1 MRFLLPKTL
10 FGRLLLV
17 FLGFGVMMTLALL
30 IVMQGTHR
38 LYHLEADQSINRGLA
53 QTYYKSNFLLGEM
66 PLTGATLHKGLA
78 RLAAA
83 NPDVDIYLVDGVG
96 AIVAAS
102 VPEREWQRRA
112 ITLDPLRSMLRGDGL
127 PILGDDPRG
136 RGRREIFSAAPISI
150 LACPARYL
158 YIVLHRSE
166 NDAGAMRLRAEYAL
180 GEGVGVLLLAA
191 ILAVSLSIF
200 VVRLLTRRL
209 ASLDDAMRQ
218 FETAHGGAM
227 PRSSIDGIDTGD
239 EIDRLT
245 AIFRRL
251 AAQVE
256 EHVRALQS
264 TDSMRRDVLANVSH
278 DLRTPLSTLRAHL
291 EALDLKSST
300 LSMAEQCDY
309 LAIALRQTQR
319 LSRLVEQLIEAAKL
333 DAAQVT
339 MRAEPFS
346 LADLAQDVVQ
356 KFALAAQEHEVHF
369 DLQVPQRLPWVLAD
383 VALIERVLDN
393 LIENA
398 LRHSPRGGRV
408 GIALTAGDGRIAVQ
422 VTDAGPGLMPDQV
435 ARIFERFYRADPS
448 RSGETGHAGLG
459 LSIVKSILEL
469 HGTTISVEGRPG
481 LGARFY
487 FSLPVAT
494 DSGVNAQS
502 DLRV

>member
-1 MRFLLPKTL
+1 MKLILPRTL

-17 FLGFGVMMTLALL
+17 FLAFGVLMTLALL
-30 IVMQGTHR
+30 VVMQGTHR
-38 LYHLEADQSINRGLA
+38 LYHLEADQSVNRGLA
-53 QTYYKSNFLLGEM
+53 QTYYKANFLLGEM

-96 AIVAAS
+96 TIVAAS
-102 VPEREWQRRA
+102 VPEREWRRRA
-112 ITLDPLRSMLRGDGL
+112 ISLDPLRSMLGGDGL
-127 PILGDDPRG
+127 PILGDDPRD
-136 RGRREIFSAAPISI
+136 RSRREIFSAAPISI

-158 YIVLHRSE
+158 YVVLHRSE
-166 NDAGAMRLRAEYAL
+166 SDAGAMRLRAEYAL

-191 ILAVSLSIF
+191 ILAVSLSIL

-218 FETAHGGAM
+218 FDIAQGGATTSR
-227 PRSSIDGIDTGD
+227 PVNDPGEGD

-245 AIFRRL
+245 AVFRRL

-256 EHVRALQS
+256 EQVRALQS
-264 TDSMRRDVLANVSH
+264 TDSMRRDVLASVSH
-278 DLRTPLSTLRAHL
+278 DLRTPLSTLRVHL
-291 EALDLKSST
+291 EALGLKSST
-300 LSMAEQCDY
+300 LSVAEQREY

-319 LSRLVEQLIEAAKL
+319 LSKLVDQLIEAAKL

-339 MRAEPFS
+339 IHAEPFP
-346 LADLAQDVVQ
+346 LADLLQDVVQ
-356 KFALAAQEHEVHF
+356 KFALIAKENEVQF
-369 DLQVPQRLPWVLAD
+369 DLQVRHPLPWVLAD

-408 GIALTAGDGRIAVQ
+408 AIALTACDGRVAVQ

-469 HGTTISVEGRPG
+469 HGTTIDVEGRPG
-481 LGARFY
+481 QGARFR
-487 FSLPVAT
+487 FSLPVASDT
-494 DSGVNAQS
+494 RVQAQS
-502 DLRV
+502 DPQV